1 MKARKIN
8 KKAMAL
14 LLGLTL
20 GVSGTAFAA
29 EGADSFSDVP
39 QGHWAYDA
47 LDFLA
52 KDGVNEGMGDG
63 TFQGNRTMT
72 RYEMASIVAKAMQKG
87 GLGIGDQA
95 VLDKLAAEY
104 GNELATL
111 KKQTAQNTKDI
122 EDLKNG
128 IAGKLSVD
136 GFVRLQ
142 YDHDSSNL
150 GDANAATPG
159 GKVTNDAYD
168 RFYYNMNASYKVND
182 NWKAKFQLEKNTSYR
197 HNGTGKYNLN
207 ETGLSYSTANGVE
220 KGWSGHDGNI
230 QRIWVEGY
238 FPKSDSWVS
247 IGRAWR
253 GLGQQN
259 QLQGNET
266 DGLQAGIH
274 IPGTNLT
281 GSAFWFTPSTG
292 DSSIPA
298 WYGAGAWGKLG
309 HSVGINVAYAHREEE
324 KGKDSANDVNANMDN
339 AYVLS
344 GWWDIAKNLQFQYD
358 YTHTNADNQNHG
370 SFYRLNYRNTD
381 LSKPGTYQIY
391 WRYIYK
397 QANSNIA
404 GDDEWGSL
412 PNNMKGWIL
421 SFKYVPWKNVEWE
434 TFYSRQKAIQ
444 CKNDVS
450 RDLVRTQVDFHF

>member
-52 KDGVNEGMGDG
+52 KDGVIEGMGDG

-122 EDLKNG
+122 EELKNG

-136 GFVRLQ
+136 GFIRLQ
-142 YDHDSSNL
+142 YDHDKSNL
-150 GDANAATPG
+150 GDADKNTAG
-159 GKVTNDAYD
+159 SKKFNDGND
-168 RFYYNMNASYKVND
+168 RFYYNVNGAYKVND
-182 NWKAKFQLEKNTSYR
+182 NWKAKFQLEKNTAYHHSGAGR
-197 HNGTGKYNLN
+197 YNLN
-207 ETGLSYSTANGVE
+207 ETGLSWENNKGHVNG

-292 DSSIPA
+292 DSAIPA
-298 WYGAGAWGKLG
+298 WYGVGTWGKLG
-309 HSVGINVAYAHREEE
+309 HNVGINLAYAHRE
-324 KGKDSANDVNANMDN
+324 KDKDDDNTKMDN

-358 YTHTNADNQNHG
+358 YTHTNADEQNHG

-381 LSKPGTYQIY
+381 LSKPGSYQLY
-391 WRYIYK
+391 TRYIYK
-397 QANSNIA
+397 QHYSNIA

-412 PNNMKGWIL
+412 PNNMKGWIF

-444 CKNDVS
+444 SKCDVS